1 MNRSCPFRRV
11 SIYYWYPK
19 LDAHRKQYTT
29 TSSRWYHE
37 VSYKRY
43 GKDPK
48 DVLSYCSD
56 PRIADLDLPDPIID
70 DNKNNNNIDEKYP
83 SFPDCRNEDGHGLLV
98 RVEMMHVPWNPADVN
113 TVQGRYPSPYPY
125 AASSPMPLIAS
136 VSSSSSQSDRKSI
149 RVASDR
155 CIGRY
160 FEKDP
165 VIGSEGWGRVT
176 HSASSSSSLS
186 SSSFPPG
193 TLVTMGL
200 PGLGTLRSSLWVPA
214 SAVLPVPDIVW
225 ERLGPAGSSLFQL
238 GGTALRLL
246 SDFVVAA
253 PGDVV
258 IQNAGNSGVGFLA
271 SQLTASPMLLGSSN
285 KNNNIG
291 DGDGDSDSHGDSHG
305 NTSTSN
311 EYRSTTPIMV
321 SLIRRRGKSKES
333 FDETVDYLTRVGKNA
348 FVVAEEDFF
357 LPEDSSTSKDRENGT
372 ATTIKINEAA
382 IREMRQRLRALSPTG
397 SLPKLALNAVG
408 GNSARVLLKLLE
420 PNAGSTIVT
429 YGGMSGKGVDVPT
442 PQLIFN
448 DVRAV
453 GYWHSRW
460 MVQQH
465 EHEQAERKRRHAR
478 GETNNSK
485 CSNSSDR
492 DKPYSRRA
500 EMVDI
505 LSRLVQEE
513 DLKCPPAH
521 IVRLE
526 DLQKGLLWQANQ
538 SDCQSSDPSHQ
549 SPIRKKLVWDC
560 GEQ

>member
-1 MNRSCPFRRV
+1 MAGRHLLRTMNRYPLRRA
-11 SIYYWYPK
+11 SIYYPK
-19 LDAHRKQYTT
+19 LDAHRKQCTT
-29 TSSRWYHE
+29 TSRWYHE
-37 VSYKRY
+37 VSYQRY
-43 GKDPK
+43 GNDPK
-48 DVLSYCSD
+48 DVLSYRSD
-56 PRIADLDLPDPIID
+56 PRIGDLDLPDPIID
-70 DNKNNNNIDEKYP
+70 NNNNIDEKHP
-83 SFPDCRNEDGHGLLV
+83 SFPDCRNEDGLLV

-113 TVQGRYPSPYPY
+113 TIQGRYPSPYPY
-125 AASSPMPLIAS
+125 AASSQIPSIAS
-136 VSSSSSQSDRKSI
+136 TSSSRPDRKSI
-149 RVASDR
+149 RVASNR

-165 VIGSEGWGRVT
+165 IIGSEGWGRIT
-176 HSASSSSSLS
+176 HSISSS

-214 SAVLPVPDIVW
+214 SAVLPVADVVW
-225 ERLGPAGSSLFQL
+225 ERLGPAGCSLFQL

-271 SQLTASPMLLGSSN
+271 SQLAASPILFGSSS
-285 KNNNIG
+285 KNNTNG
-291 DGDGDSDSHGDSHG
+291 DGDG

-311 EYRSTTPIMV
+311 EYSTAPIMV

-357 LPEDSSTSKDRENGT
+357 LPEDSSTSKGRENGT
-372 ATTIKINEAA
+372 AKTIKINEAA
-382 IREMRQRLRALSPTG
+382 IREMRQRLRELSPTG

-420 PNAGSTIVT
+420 PNAGSTMVT
-429 YGGMSGKGVDVPT
+429 YGGMSGKGVDVAT

-460 MVQQH
+460 MVRQH
-465 EHEQAERKRRHAR
+465 EQEQKQQAEQRKRRIVR

-485 CSNSSDR
+485 SSSNRDGCSWNNKSYNRR
-492 DKPYSRRA
+492 D
-500 EMVDI
+500 EVVEI

-521 IVRLE
+521 VVCME
-526 DLQKGLLWQANQ
+526 DLEEGLLWQANQ
-538 SDCQSSDPSHQ
+538 SNCQSSDPSHQ